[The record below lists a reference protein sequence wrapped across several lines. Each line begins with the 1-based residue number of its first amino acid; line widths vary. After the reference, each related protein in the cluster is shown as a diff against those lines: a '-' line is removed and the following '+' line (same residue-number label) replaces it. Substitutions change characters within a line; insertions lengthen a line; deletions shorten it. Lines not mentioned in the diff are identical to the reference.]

1 MDYESLSSVVLAV
14 MAAVLIL
21 GWLPKRTT
29 RGMKRASE
37 HREDR
42 YSSSLHIVDARHATR
57 FSDEDSQQTKGL
69 SMESQQQRHDS
80 AFSQER
86 VARIRTMRRQA
97 VRRRQ
102 ILVAAL
108 VAVTVV
114 VIVLAFS
121 MQFSPF
127 FALIPAL
134 ATVTVLVLGAKA
146 SNDARRWEQELS
158 EANRNKVVRKA
169 ARTHEVERRS
179 HADGSKQDPR
189 AQTPKDPEPVYMTV
203 DGALGAIV
211 NDARLEDD
219 SSTAV
224 IAAGDVHDILRQA
237 EQDKRQALALRQKR
251 AERKEAMLRQEDE
264 SLGVESLGA
273 EAVRDDAGRSDAAV
287 DADAEH
293 EDKALSERARGQKVQ
308 GQKAQQTSQSAVRT
322 ADDEIPDATNELSRI
337 SPSPALDAFEMAAA
351 QDLISFS
358 LGEARGK
365 QSVPAEEVESLE
377 IKSVRQVA
385 TAVPKESVSAPEHGS
400 RESASGKDSQSAS
413 AKRDAE
419 DEVPKDASGFH
430 EAESHAAVDEPEQ
443 TSDSLGVNLES
454 ILARRSRS

>member
-1 MDYESLSSVVLAV
+1 
-14 MAAVLIL
+14 
-21 GWLPKRTT
+21 
-29 RGMKRASE
+29 
-37 HREDR
+37 
-42 YSSSLHIVDARHATR
+42 
-57 FSDEDSQQTKGL
+57 
-69 SMESQQQRHDS
+69 
-80 AFSQER
+80 
-86 VARIRTMRRQA
+86 MRRQA

-114 VIVLAFS
+114 VVALAFS

-146 SNDARRWEQELS
+146 SSDARRWEQELS

-179 HADGSKQDPR
+179 HVDGFKPGAM

-203 DGALGAIV
+203 DGAL
-211 NDARLEDD
+211 DASVPDAQLEDD

-251 AERKEAMLRQEDE
+251 AECKQAMLRQEQE
-264 SLGVESLGA
+264 SHGV
-273 EAVRDDAGRSDAAV
+273 EAVRDDADRSDAAA

-308 GQKAQQTSQSAVRT
+308 GQKVQQTSRHAVRT

-365 QSVPAEEVESLE
+365 EPVPAEEVESLE

-400 RESASGKDSQSAS
+400 DEGATGKDSQSAS
-413 AKRDAE
+413 AKHDA
-419 DEVPKDASGFH
+419 DDDAPKDASGFH
-430 EAESHAAVDEPEQ
+430 EAESHADVDAPEQ

>member
-1 MDYESLSSVVLAV
+1 
-14 MAAVLIL
+14 
-21 GWLPKRTT
+21 
-29 RGMKRASE
+29 
-37 HREDR
+37 
-42 YSSSLHIVDARHATR
+42 
-57 FSDEDSQQTKGL
+57 
-69 SMESQQQRHDS
+69 
-80 AFSQER
+80 
-86 VARIRTMRRQA
+86 
-97 VRRRQ
+97 
-102 ILVAAL
+102 
-108 VAVTVV
+108 
-114 VIVLAFS
+114 
-121 MQFSPF
+121 
-127 FALIPAL
+127 IPAL

-430 EAESHAAVDEPEQ
+430 EAESHAAVDAPEQ

>member
-114 VIVLAFS
+114 VVVLAFS

-146 SNDARRWEQELS
+146 SGDARRWEQELS

-203 DGALGAIV
+203 DGALGATV

-273 EAVRDDAGRSDAAV
+273 EAVRDDADRSDAAA
-287 DADAEH
+287 DADEEH
-293 EDKALSERARGQKVQ
+293 EDKALSERSRGQKV
-308 GQKAQQTSQSAVRT
+308 QQTSQSAVRT

-365 QSVPAEEVESLE
+365 ESVPAEEVESLE

-413 AKRDAE
+413 AKRDAD
-419 DEVPKDASGFH
+419 DEVPKDASRFH
-430 EAESHAAVDEPEQ
+430 EAESHADVAAPEQ

-454 ILARRSRS
+454 ILARRSKS

>member
-114 VIVLAFS
+114 VVALAFS

-146 SNDARRWEQELS
+146 SSDARRWEQELS

-179 HADGSKQDPR
+179 HVDGFKPGAM

-203 DGALGAIV
+203 DGAL
-211 NDARLEDD
+211 DASVPDAQLEDD

-251 AERKEAMLRQEDE
+251 AERKQAMLRQEE
-264 SLGVESLGA
+264 ENLGVGSHGV
-273 EAVRDDAGRSDAAV
+273 EAVRDDADRSDAAAY
-287 DADAEH
+287 ADAEH

-308 GQKAQQTSQSAVRT
+308 QTSRPAVRT

-365 QSVPAEEVESLE
+365 EPVPAEEVESLE

-400 RESASGKDSQSAS
+400 DEGATGKDSQSAS
-413 AKRDAE
+413 AKHDA
-419 DEVPKDASGFH
+419 DDDAPKDASGFH
-430 EAESHAAVDEPEQ
+430 EAESHADVDAPEQ